1 MTEPAGDPGWPRT
14 LLVIGTGLLG
24 TSIGLAA
31 TAAGIVVW
39 LEDLD
44 PAMAATAATRGAGQI
59 GRPDT
64 DPDLVVVAVPP
75 NATAQVIV
83 AAATD
88 FPSSTLSDISSVK
101 AGVLR
106 EVERLTSQLTRYVPG
121 HPIAGGEAPGPTAAR
136 ADLFQDRPWVL
147 TPTADADPDRVEQ
160 VRSFVRT
167 MGAVVVELAPD
178 EHDRAVAL
186 TSHTPQLVSSLLAA
200 RFADVGPDEVRL
212 TGQGLRDTTRIA
224 ASDAALWAQILSANA
239 APVASVLRQ
248 LQGDL
253 ERVLESL
260 AVLSDTGDREADRD
274 DAARAAAA
282 DVLTDL
288 IRQGNR
294 GRARMP
300 TKHGQPSQQG
310 QPGQEVVTISVLTV
324 LVDDRPGELARLFQ
338 TAGRASVNLE
348 DVRIDHALGRPTGL
362 VELTIGTADLV
373 RFRSELQSE
382 SWQVSG

>member
-1 MTEPAGDPGWPRT
+1 M
-14 LLVIGTGLLG
+14 
-24 TSIGLAA
+24 
-31 TAAGIVVW
+31 
-39 LEDLD
+39 
-44 PAMAATAATRGAGQI
+44 
-59 GRPDT
+59 
-64 DPDLVVVAVPP
+64 
-75 NATAQVIV
+75 
-83 AAATD
+83 
-88 FPSSTLSDISSVK
+88 K

-106 EVERLTSQLTRYVPG
+106 EVERLAPQLTRYVPG
-121 HPIAGGEAPGPTAAR
+121 HPIAGGEASGPTAAR

-147 TPTADADPDRVEQ
+147 TPTAHADPERVEQ
-160 VRSFVRT
+160 VRGFVRA
-167 MGAVVVELAPD
+167 MGAVVVELDPD

-224 ASDAALWAQILSANA
+224 ASDAVLWAQILSANA

-253 ERVLESL
+253 ERVLASL
-260 AVLSDTGDREADRD
+260 AVLSEPSDQVPDRPEADRD
-274 DAARAAAA
+274 AAAE
-282 DVLTDL
+282 VLTDL

-300 TKHGQPSQQG
+300 AKHGQQG
-310 QPGQEVVTISVLTV
+310 QLGQQEVATCVLTV

-373 RFRSELQSE
+373 RFRAELQSE